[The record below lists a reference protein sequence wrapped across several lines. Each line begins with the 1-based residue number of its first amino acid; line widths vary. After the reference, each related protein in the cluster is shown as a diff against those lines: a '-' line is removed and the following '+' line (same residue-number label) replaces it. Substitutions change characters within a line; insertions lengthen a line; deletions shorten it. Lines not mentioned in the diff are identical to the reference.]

1 MKRKQPDDVVDTAAV
16 QRQQEP
22 AAARAPRELS
32 VDEATAA
39 CDPEFWLS
47 CVHDTRCDRRKSG
60 CDLMTFSAMVHDKLR
75 MRSYERDIWATVR
88 GKRVLEVGT
97 GALAPLTQMCLAA
110 GATEVV
116 TVERSPWAAEAA
128 AELLVPH
135 RNCRVITGDAT
146 ALTVADTGGE
156 GRFDVLVHGKLSR
169 SLGFTRTCA
178 THTTRH
184 YTHQGFHCR
193 CEFTGCTVWAEV
205 YGCVAGA
212 EGVLESCAALRR
224 YSRDEN
230 EPCFQLNI
238 YLSFKYLSIMHS
250 CTYNR
255 SHHDKLR
262 MTTIY

>member
-184 YTHQGFHCR
+184 YTHQGFHYR
-193 CEFTGCTVWAEV
+193 FELR
-205 YGCVAGA
+205 
-212 EGVLESCAALRR
+212 GVLYGQRCMAA
-224 YSRDEN
+224 
-230 EPCFQLNI
+230 
-238 YLSFKYLSIMHS
+238 
-250 CTYNR
+250 
-255 SHHDKLR
+255 
-262 MTTIY
+262 